1 MFKGRHILLVED
13 DEFMGASIVQRLELE
28 AAEVSWHRSV
38 QRALPAI
45 RTPRRPVDA
54 VVCDIKLPDGTGEDL
69 YYTLQRTTIP
79 PPFLFITG
87 QGGIDQAVRLLKSGA
102 ADYLTKPFDMPR
114 FLERLVLIARRG
126 QDDIDAR
133 QTGIST
139 VAREIDARLAQLARR
154 DVPVLIRGAAGL
166 GKARMARRLHDLSDR
181 SVAPLVEVN
190 ALRDDDTDRTL
201 DRALAEVGEGT
212 IHINGVTHLSPAAQQ
227 RLLDIQGRAAF
238 RLVASDSA
246 LMEETVAAGAFR
258 ADLFYLLSAHQIV
271 IPPLADRPED
281 ALWLAALMLQALQRG
296 RARQVRGF
304 APATEAA
311 IRAWPWPA
319 NGREVRSRVIRALDH
334 AQGDWLQ
341 PGEMFPEPS
350 MAPQVVPLA
359 KARDAAERVQ
369 IAAALAH
376 TNGQIA
382 EAAKL
387 LRVSR
392 TTLWEKMQKLG
403 LGTP

>member
-28 AAEVSWHRSV
+28 KAEVSWLRSV

-45 RTPRRPVDA
+45 RTPRRRVDA

-69 YYTLQRTTIP
+69 YYALQRTTIP

-126 QDDIDAR
+126 HEDIDAQ
-133 QTGIST
+133 QTGISS
-139 VAREIDARLAQLARR
+139 VARDIDERLAYLAMQ
-154 DVPVLIRGAAGL
+154 DVPVLIRGAPGL

-181 SVAPLVEVN
+181 SVAPLIEIN
-190 ALRDDDTDRTL
+190 ALRDDDADRTL
-201 DRALAEVGEGT
+201 NRALAEVGEGT
-212 IHINGVTHLSPAAQQ
+212 IYINGVTHLSLAAQQ
-227 RLLDIQGRAAF
+227 RLLDTQGRAAF

-246 LMEETVAAGAFR
+246 PMEVAVTEGAFR
-258 ADLFYLLSAHQIV
+258 TDLFYLLSAHQV
-271 IPPLADRPED
+271 ILPPLADRPED
-281 ALWLAALMLQALQRG
+281 ALWLASLMLSALQRG
-296 RARQVRGF
+296 RERQLRGF
-304 APATEAA
+304 SPAAEAA

-319 NGREVRSRVIRALDH
+319 NGREVRSRLIRALDH

-341 PGEMFPEPS
+341 PGEIFPEQS
-350 MAPQVVPLA
+350 LASQVVPLSE
-359 KARDAAERVQ
+359 ARDAAERAQ
-369 IAAALAH
+369 IAAALAR

-387 LRVSR
+387 LHVSR

-403 LGTP
+403 L

>member
-28 AAEVSWHRSV
+28 EAEVSWHRSV

-45 RTPRRPVDA
+45 RTPRRRVDA

-69 YYTLQRTTIP
+69 YYALQRTTIP

-126 QDDIDAR
+126 HEDIDGQ

-139 VAREIDARLAQLARR
+139 VAREIDERLSNLAMQ
-154 DVPVLIRGAAGL
+154 DVPVLIRGAPGL

-181 SVAPLVEVN
+181 SVAPLIEVN
-190 ALRDDDTDRTL
+190 ALRDGDTDRTL

-212 IHINGVTHLSPAAQQ
+212 IYINGVTHLSLAAQQ
-227 RLLDIQGRAAF
+227 LLLDTQGRAAF

-246 LMEETVAAGAFR
+246 PMEEAVAAGAFR
-258 ADLFYLLSAHQIV
+258 TDLFYLLSAHQIV
-271 IPPLADRPED
+271 IAPLADRPED
-281 ALWLAALMLQALQRG
+281 ALWLASLMLSALQLG
-296 RARQVRGF
+296 RARQLRGF
-304 APATEAA
+304 SPAAEAA

-319 NGREVRSRVIRALDH
+319 NGREVRSRLIRALDH

-341 PGEMFPEPS
+341 PGEIFPEQS
-350 MAPQVVPLA
+350 TAQQVVPLA
-359 KARDAAERVQ
+359 EARDTAERAQ
-369 IAAALAH
+369 IVAALAH

-387 LRVSR
+387 LQVSR

-403 LGTP
+403 L

>member
-1 MFKGRHILLVED
+1 MFKGCHILLVED
-13 DEFMGASIVQRLELE
+13 DEIMGASIIQRLELE
-28 AAEVSWHRSV
+28 GAEVSWHRSV

-45 RTPRRPVDA
+45 RTPRRRVDA

-69 YYTLQRTTIP
+69 YLALHRTTIP

-126 QDDIDAR
+126 HEDQDSHE
-133 QTGIST
+133 TGISAM
-139 VAREIDARLAQLARR
+139 AREIDARLALLAAQ
-154 DVPVLIRGAAGL
+154 DCSVLIRGAPGL
-166 GKARMARRLHDLSDR
+166 GKARMARRLHEMSDR
-181 SVAPLVEVN
+181 VAAPLIDVN
-190 ALRDDDTDRTL
+190 AQREPDADRAMES
-201 DRALAEVGEGT
+201 ALAEVGEGT
-212 IHINGVTHLSPAAQQ
+212 IHVNGISHLSLAAQG
-227 RLLDIQGRAAF
+227 RLMEALGDGF

-246 LMEETVAAGAFR
+246 PLEEAVATGAFR
-258 ADLFYLLSAHQIV
+258 TDFFYLLSAHQIV
-271 IPPLADRPED
+271 IPPLSDRPED
-281 ALWLAALMLQALQRG
+281 ALWFATRMLSALQRG
-296 RARQVRGF
+296 RGHTLRGF
-304 APATEAA
+304 SPAAEAA

-319 NGREVRSRVIRALDH
+319 NGREVRSRLIRALDH

-341 PGEMFPEPS
+341 PGEIFPEAS
-350 MAPQVVPLA
+350 SAPQVIPLA
-359 KARDAAERVQ
+359 EARDAAERAQ

-387 LRVSR
+387 LQVSR

-403 LGTP
+403 L

>member
-28 AAEVSWHRSV
+28 EAEVTWHRSI

-45 RTPRRPVDA
+45 RTPRRRVDA

-69 YYTLQRTTIP
+69 YYALQRTTIP

-126 QDDIDAR
+126 HEDIDAQ
-133 QTGIST
+133 QTGVST
-139 VAREIDARLAQLARR
+139 VAREIDDRLAHLAAQ
-154 DVPVLIRGAAGL
+154 DVPVLIRGAVGL

-181 SVAPLVEVN
+181 SAATLIEVN
-190 ALRDDDTDRTL
+190 ALRDDDAEQTL

-212 IHINGVTHLSPAAQQ
+212 IYINGVSRLAQQAQQ
-227 RLLDIQGRAAF
+227 RLMDAQGRSAF
-238 RLVASDSA
+238 RLVTSDSA
-246 LMEETVAAGAFR
+246 PMEEAVATGKFR
-258 ADLFYLLSAHQIV
+258 TDLFYLLSAHQIM

-281 ALWLAALMLQALQRG
+281 ALWLASLMLSALQRG
-296 RARQVRGF
+296 RARQLRGF
-304 APATEAA
+304 SPAAEAA

-319 NGREVRSRVIRALDH
+319 NGREVRSRLIGALDH

-341 PGEMFPEPS
+341 PAEIFPEPS
-350 MAPQVVPLA
+350 TMPQVVPLA
-359 KARDAAERVQ
+359 EARDAAERAQ

-376 TNGQIA
+376 THGQIA

-387 LRVSR
+387 LQVSR

-403 LGTP
+403 L

>member
-13 DEFMGASIVQRLELE
+13 DELMGASIVQRLELE
-28 AAEVSWHRSV
+28 EAEVSWHRSV

-45 RTPRRPVDA
+45 RTPRRRVDA

-69 YYTLQRTTIP
+69 YYALQRSTIP

-102 ADYLTKPFDMPR
+102 ADYLTKPFDMQR

-126 QDDIDAR
+126 PEDSDAH

-139 VAREIDARLAQLARR
+139 VAREIDDRLAQLATQ
-154 DVPVLIRGAAGL
+154 DVPVLIRGAVGL

-181 SVAPLVEVN
+181 SAAPMIEVN
-190 ALRDDDTDRTL
+190 ALRDADTDLAL
-201 DRALAEVGEGT
+201 DRAFGEAGEGT
-212 IHINGVTHLSPAAQQ
+212 IYINGVGHLSQTAQQ
-227 RLLDIQGRAAF
+227 RLMDAQGRTDF

-246 LMEETVAAGAFR
+246 PMEEAVAVGTFR
-258 ADLFYLLSAHQIV
+258 IDLFYLLSSHQIIV
-271 IPPLADRPED
+271 PPLADRPED
-281 ALWLAALMLQALQRG
+281 ALWLATLMLPALQRG
-296 RARQVRGF
+296 RARPVRGF
-304 APATEAA
+304 SPTAEAA

-319 NGREVRSRVIRALDH
+319 NGREVRSRLIGALDH

-341 PGEMFPEPS
+341 PAEIFPEPS
-350 MAPQVVPLA
+350 TTPQVVPLA
-359 KARDAAERVQ
+359 EARDAAERVQ
-369 IAAALAH
+369 IVAALAH
-376 TNGQIA
+376 THGQIA
-382 EAAKL
+382 EAARL
-387 LRVSR
+387 LQVSR

-403 LGTP
+403 L